1 MFTVLGYQSPPPT
14 ADLSFLEWWL
24 ILRQDLS
31 KYQKKGLDTAVMLLS
46 WMVWKE
52 RNVRVFNNVE
62 RTLNHLLTD
71 IIAEGG
77 NWIQAG
83 ATKLAGIGWPLRA
96 SLGGSVIPS

>member
-31 KYQKKGLDTAVMLLS
+31 KDQKGLYTAVMLVS

-52 RNVRVFNNVE
+52 RNARVFNN
-62 RTLNHLLTD
+62 
-71 IIAEGG
+71 
-77 NWIQAG
+77 
-83 ATKLAGIGWPLRA
+83 
-96 SLGGSVIPS
+96 

>member
-31 KYQKKGLDTAVMLLS
+31 KYQKKGLDTAVMLIS

-52 RNVRVFNNVE
+52 RNARVFNNVE
-62 RTLNHLLTD
+62 WTLNHLLTD

-83 ATKLAGIGWPLRA
+83 ATKLAGIGWPLQS